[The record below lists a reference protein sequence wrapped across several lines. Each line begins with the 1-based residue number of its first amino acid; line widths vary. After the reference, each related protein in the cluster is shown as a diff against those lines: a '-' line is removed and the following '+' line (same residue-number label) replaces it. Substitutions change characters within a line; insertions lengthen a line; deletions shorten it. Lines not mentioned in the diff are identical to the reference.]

1 MARLSASDLH
11 DELLGPR
18 VKTAHLSE
26 LDEWIESE
34 AAAHGVASADILSP
48 LVGRALRAARY
59 RLAIIVCMALSGQN
73 QSAMNDGQDVYSAKL
88 KIYQAQLDDLMPNLS
103 AVDWTGVADAAAA
116 PNISFEIER
125 A

>member
-18 VKTAHLSE
+18 VKGVHLSE

-34 AAAHGVASADILSP
+34 ASTHGVAAADILSP

-59 RLAIIVCMALSGQN
+59 RLAIIVCLSLSGQN
-73 QSAMNDGQDVYSAKL
+73 QSAMNDGQDVYASKL
-88 KIYQAQLDDLMPNLS
+88 KLYQGQLDDLMPNLT
-103 AVDWTGVADAAAA
+103 AVDWTGVADAASA